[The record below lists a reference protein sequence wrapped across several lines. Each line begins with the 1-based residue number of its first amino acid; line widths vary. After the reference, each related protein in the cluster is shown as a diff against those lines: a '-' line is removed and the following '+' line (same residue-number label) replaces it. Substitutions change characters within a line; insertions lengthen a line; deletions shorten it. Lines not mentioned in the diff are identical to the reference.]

1 MVETVAEYP
10 AGTFLENLDVLPD
23 GRVVFTSYFAKT
35 IEMLEGKA
43 KARTFATLSA
53 HPVSILAIGD
63 GFLVSAHGKPFVSG
77 PGFVETQQFLLLDR
91 EGREIGSF
99 PAPDAR
105 FLNGM
110 VRHTGG
116 TVLIADSIA
125 ATIWQVDPKARSM
138 RPWLRDAAL
147 AQDPAVKEFK
157 PGANGL
163 KRQGDLLLISNS
175 SRGAIHKV
183 AIGSDGSPVGAV
195 TEVAKVGAIDD
206 FVVGPQGEIIF
217 ATHGAKLQRRAADG
231 TTTTLLESGCDGCT
245 AVAFVKDGS
254 GADALLI
261 LTTGGFSEGRKD
273 PARVL
278 RLPYRNS
285 R

>member
-1 MVETVAEYP
+1 
-10 AGTFLENLDVLPD
+10 
-23 GRVVFTSYFAKT
+23 
-35 IEMLEGKA
+35 MLEGKA

-77 PGFVETQQFLLLDR
+77 PGFVETQQFLLLDG
-91 EGREIGSF
+91 EGREIASF

-110 VRHTGG
+110 VRHAGG

-138 RPWLRDAAL
+138 RPWLRDEAL
-147 AQDPAVKEFK
+147 AQDPAVKDFK

-175 SRGAIHKV
+175 SRGAITKV
-183 AIGSDGSPVGAV
+183 AIGGDGNPAGAV
-195 TEVAKVGAIDD
+195 TELAKVGAIDD